1 MRSFCLDGS
10 GVVDRRESLMRG
22 TEGLRE
28 GEGWTDEVGETETDK
43 GEEENVSGV
52 NQTGG
57 KGIGAETG
65 S

>member
-1 MRSFCLDGS
+1 
-10 GVVDRRESLMRG
+10 MRG

-43 GEEENVSGV
+43 GEEKNVSGV
-52 NQTGG
+52 NQMGG